1 MAKKAKM
8 AAAYCRENITI
19 ENELAGKEVELLNLT
34 VYLVNGRYL
43 LILLDYDGEGYLDV
57 RKVYNSDASKED
69 WEYVNGELHS
79 STLAFLF
86 HSSFYRHQKQAY
98 YLAVVRLFLM

>member
-1 MAKKAKM
+1 MAQKSEM
-8 AAAYCRENITI
+8 ASAYCRGNITI
-19 ENELAGKEVELLNLT
+19 ENELAEKEVELLNLT

-57 RKVYNSDASKED
+57 RTAYNSDASKED

-86 HSSFYRHQKQAY
+86 HSSFYRHQN
-98 YLAVVRLFLM
+98 RLFT